1 MKIVKRSPSMILIAV
16 ILSTVMILIT
26 VPAAAQ
32 MVTSARCGTSI
43 VKVGDTKDQVL
54 AKCGPPTHKSPGRRG
69 GGAVWYYNPGSG
81 RFTGIARFTGP
92 NLTSIEL
99 GDYGY
104 SEPTPEK
111 TEESFN

>member
-1 MKIVKRSPSMILIAV
+1 MKVMKRKPSMILTAV
-16 ILSTVMILIT
+16 TLSSVIVLMT

-32 MVTSARCGTSI
+32 MVTSARCGTKI

-69 GGAVWYYNPGSG
+69 GGAVWYYNAGSG
-81 RFTGIARFTGP
+81 KFTGIAKFTGP

-104 SEPTPEK
+104 SQPTPKK
-111 TEESFN
+111 TEE